1 MVSANQ
7 VVEFWI
13 DEVGS
18 HGWYMGDVQLDQKV
32 TEGFEATW
40 WDTLNGGNALWLTYP
55 TGTLAYLILMDQ
67 MSRNMFRETARAFG
81 SDRQALAAAKSAI
94 QNGWDLRIDEPARQ
108 FFYTPLMHSE
118 SLTDQDR
125 AVRLIKTRLP
135 NGQASQLLHARAH
148 REVIR
153 QFGRFPFRNE
163 ALGRKSTAL
172 EVDYEV
178 AGGYRL
184 TLRELTEPIIA

>member
-1 MVSANQ
+1 MVTANQ

-13 DEVGS
+13 DEVRS
-18 HGWYMGDVQLDQKV
+18 DRWYVGDVELDQKV
-32 TEGFEATW
+32 TEGFESTW
-40 WDTLNGGNALWLTYP
+40 WDTLKGGNALWLTYA

-67 MSRNMFRETARAFG
+67 MSRNMFRGTARAFG

-125 AVRLIKTRLP
+125 AVRLIKTRMP
-135 NGQASQLLHARAH
+135 NGQALQLPHARVH
-148 REVIR
+148 REIIR
-153 QFGRFPFRNE
+153 QFGRFPFRNA
-163 ALGRKSTAL
+163 ALDRKSTAL
-172 EVDYEV
+172 EIAYEV

-184 TLRELTEPIIA
+184 TLQELTEPITA

>member
-1 MVSANQ
+1 MVTANQ

-13 DEVGS
+13 DEVRS
-18 HGWYMGDVQLDQKV
+18 DRWYVGGVELDQKV
-32 TEGFEATW
+32 TEGFESTW
-40 WDTLNGGNALWLTYP
+40 WDTLKGGNALWLTYA

-67 MSRNMFRETARAFG
+67 MSRNMFRGTARAFG

-125 AVRLIKTRLP
+125 AVRLIKTRMP
-135 NGQASQLLHARAH
+135 NGQALQLPHARVH
-148 REVIR
+148 REIIR
-153 QFGRFPFRNE
+153 QFGRFPFRNA
-163 ALGRKSTAL
+163 ALDRKSTAL
-172 EVDYEV
+172 EIAYEV

-184 TLRELTEPIIA
+184 TLQELTEPITA

>member
-1 MVSANQ
+1 M
-7 VVEFWI
+7 EFWI

-94 QNGWDLRIDEPARQ
+94 QNGWD
-108 FFYTPLMHSE
+108 FT
-118 SLTDQDR
+118 
-125 AVRLIKTRLP
+125 
-135 NGQASQLLHARAH
+135 N
-148 REVIR
+148 
-153 QFGRFPFRNE
+153 
-163 ALGRKSTAL
+163 
-172 EVDYEV
+172 
-178 AGGYRL
+178 
-184 TLRELTEPIIA
+184 

>member
-125 AVRLIKTRLP
+125 AVRLIKTRMP

>member
-1 MVSANQ
+1 MVAANQ

-18 HGWYMGDVQLDQKV
+18 HRWYMGGVQLDQKV

-40 WDTLNGGNALWLTYP
+40 WDTLNGGNALWLTYA

-67 MSRNMFRETARAFG
+67 MSRNMFRGTARAFG

-125 AVRLIKTRLP
+125 AVRLIKTRMP

-172 EVDYEV
+172 EVAYEV

-184 TLRELTEPIIA
+184 TLRELTDPITA

>member
-1 MVSANQ
+1 MVAANR

-13 DEVGS
+13 DEIGS
-18 HGWYMGDVQLDQKV
+18 HGWYMGGVQLDQKV

-40 WDTLNGGNALWLTYP
+40 WDTLNGGNALWLTYA

-67 MSRNMFRETARAFG
+67 MSRNMFRGTARAFG

-94 QNGWDLRIDEPARQ
+94 QNGWDLRIDEPSRQ

-125 AVRLIKTRLP
+125 AVRLIKTRMP

-172 EVDYEV
+172 EVAYEV

-184 TLRELTEPIIA
+184 TLRELTDPITA

>member
-40 WDTLNGGNALWLTYP
+40 WDTLNGGNALWLTYA

-67 MSRNMFRETARAFG
+67 MSRNMFRGTARAFG

-163 ALGRKSTAL
+163 ALDRKSTAL

-178 AGGYRL
+178 AGGYSL

>member
-1 MVSANQ
+1 MVTANQ

-13 DEVGS
+13 DEVRS
-18 HGWYMGDVQLDQKV
+18 DEWYVGGVELDQKV

-40 WDTLNGGNALWLTYP
+40 WDTLKGGNALWLTYA

-67 MSRNMFRETARAFG
+67 MSRNMFRGTARAFG

-125 AVRLIKTRLP
+125 AVRLIKTRMP
-135 NGQASQLLHARAH
+135 NGQALQLPHARVH
-148 REVIR
+148 REIIR
-153 QFGRFPFRNE
+153 QFGRFPFRNA
-163 ALGRKSTAL
+163 ALDRKSTAL
-172 EVDYEV
+172 EIAYEV

-184 TLRELTEPIIA
+184 TFKELTEPITA

>member
-1 MVSANQ
+1 MVTANQ

-13 DEVGS
+13 DEVRS
-18 HGWYMGDVQLDQKV
+18 DRWYMGGVELDQKV
-32 TEGFEATW
+32 TEGFESTW
-40 WDTLNGGNALWLTYP
+40 WDTLKGGNALWLTYA

-67 MSRNMFRETARAFG
+67 MSRNMFRGTARAFG

-125 AVRLIKTRLP
+125 AVRLIKTRMP
-135 NGQASQLLHARAH
+135 NGQALQLPHARVH
-148 REVIR
+148 REIIR
-153 QFGRFPFRNE
+153 QFGRFPFRNA
-163 ALGRKSTAL
+163 ALDRKSTAL
-172 EVDYEV
+172 EIAYEV

-184 TLRELTEPIIA
+184 TLQELTEPITA

>member
-1 MVSANQ
+1 MVTANQ

-13 DEVGS
+13 DEVRS
-18 HGWYMGDVQLDQKV
+18 DEWYVGGVELDQKV
-32 TEGFEATW
+32 TERFEATW
-40 WDTLNGGNALWLTYP
+40 WDTLKGGNALWLTYA

-67 MSRNMFRETARAFG
+67 MSRNMFRGTARAFG

-125 AVRLIKTRLP
+125 AVRLIKTRMP
-135 NGQASQLLHARAH
+135 NGQALQLPHARVH
-148 REVIR
+148 REIIR
-153 QFGRFPFRNE
+153 QFGRFPFRNA
-163 ALGRKSTAL
+163 ALDRKSTAV
-172 EVDYEV
+172 EIAYEA

-184 TLRELTEPIIA
+184 TLKELTEPITA

>member
-163 ALGRKSTAL
+163 ALDRKSTAL

-178 AGGYRL
+178 AGGYSL

>member
-1 MVSANQ
+1 MVTANQ

-18 HGWYMGDVQLDQKV
+18 DGWYVGGVELDQKV
-32 TEGFEATW
+32 TEGFVAAW
-40 WDTLNGGNALWLTYP
+40 WDTLKGGNALWLTYA

-67 MSRNMFRETARAFG
+67 MSRSMFRGTARAFG

-94 QNGWDLRIDEPARQ
+94 QHGWDLRIDEPARQ

-125 AVRLIKTRLP
+125 AVRLIKNRLP
-135 NGQASQLLHARAH
+135 NGEALLLPHARVH
-148 REVIR
+148 REIIR
-153 QFGRFPFRNE
+153 HFGRFPFRNE
-163 ALGRKSTAL
+163 ALERKSTAL
-172 EVDYEV
+172 EIAYEA

-184 TLRELTEPIIA
+184 TLEELTEPITA